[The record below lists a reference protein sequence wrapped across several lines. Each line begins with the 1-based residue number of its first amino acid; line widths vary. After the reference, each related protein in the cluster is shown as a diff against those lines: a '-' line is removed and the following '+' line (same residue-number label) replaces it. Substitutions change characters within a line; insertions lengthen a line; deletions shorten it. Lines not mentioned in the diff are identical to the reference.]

1 MNTIEDRLR
10 AAAQAAA
17 DAVPPDSAPPLRL
30 PTRPAARLRIPGPGR
45 PAVSPGP
52 GRPAVSPG
60 PGRPAVPPRPGRPG
74 IPGRRYRGAWP
85 RALAPLAA
93 ATSVIAIVI
102 VSLALGSG
110 APGRQPVSH
119 GAVSRA
125 TAHQPGTPA
134 QTARS
139 AAALASV
146 PPYYVT
152 VYPGEMAPRASP
164 HAVIRAT
171 ATGKVVATVT
181 VPSPY
186 NTFGWVTAAGDDR
199 TFVLTAQRWV
209 QGTSLAAERLNASA
223 PTKFF
228 LLRFDPGTHAAHLS
242 ALPIPA
248 DPGSVWVD
256 GVALSPDGT
265 KLAVAANRQGAQG
278 DPKIQVFDLA
288 TGSAKEWVWPGNG
301 WIGNNKPTGQ
311 PLSWAADGRTLAFQ
325 LGPRQGTIAVRL
337 LDTATPGGSL
347 GSSKLAVEWVHG
359 GVTGPGGVVIAGAND
374 APANS
379 LTGYNTLITPD
390 GTKIVCVT
398 TTPSATGQITEFSV
412 RTGQIV
418 RVKGRRPASSAG
430 LAAQDVLW
438 MNSSGSTLIVQ
449 AAATGVLAGNQFTQ
463 IPGVPQNTLDIAW

>member
-17 DAVPPDSAPPLRL
+17 DTVPPHSAPPLRL
-30 PTRPAARLRIPGPGR
+30 PSR
-45 PAVSPGP
+45 PAVSP
-52 GRPAVSPG
+52 
-60 PGRPAVPPRPGRPG
+60 RPGRPS
-74 IPGRRYRGAWP
+74 IPGRRYRGGWP

-93 ATSVIAIVI
+93 AAAVIAIVTI
-102 VSLALGSG
+102 SLAITSG
-110 APGRQPVSH
+110 PPGRSLRGQ
-119 GAVSRA
+119 GAASRA
-125 TAHQPGTPA
+125 TAQHPRTPA
-134 QTARS
+134 QTAGS
-139 AAALASV
+139 AAALASL

-152 VYPGEMAPRASP
+152 VYPGEMGPRASP
-164 HAVIRAT
+164 QAVIRAT

-181 VPSPY
+181 VPGPY
-186 NTFGWVTAAGDDR
+186 TTFGWVTAAGDGR

-228 LLRFDPGTHAAHLS
+228 LLRFDPGTRAALLS

-248 DPGSVWVD
+248 DPGSVFVD
-256 GVALSPDGT
+256 GIALSADGT
-265 KLAVAANRQGAQG
+265 KLAVAADRQRTRG

-288 TGSAKEWVWPGNG
+288 AGSAKEWAWPGNG

-347 GSSKLAVEWVHG
+347 QSSSKLAVEWIHG
-359 GVTGPGGVVIAGAND
+359 GVAGPRGVVIAGAND

-379 LTGYNTLITPD
+379 LASFNTLITPD

-418 RVKGRRPASSAG
+418 RVMGTRPVTSAG

-438 MNSSGSTLIVQ
+438 TNSSGSTLIVQ
-449 AAATGVLAGNQFTQ
+449 AAATGVLAANQFTQ
-463 IPGVPQNTLDIAW
+463 IPGAPQNTLNIAW

>member
-17 DAVPPDSAPPLRL
+17 GTVPPHSAPPLRL
-30 PTRPAARLRIPGPGR
+30 PSRPAPRLRIPGQPGR
-45 PAVSPGP
+45 PAV
-52 GRPAVSPG
+52 A
-60 PGRPAVPPRPGRPG
+60 PRPGRPG
-74 IPGRRYRGAWP
+74 LPGRRYRGGWP

-93 ATSVIAIVI
+93 AAAVIAIVTI
-102 VSLALGSG
+102 SLAITSG
-110 APGRQPVSH
+110 PPGRSLRGQ
-119 GAVSRA
+119 GAASRA
-125 TAHQPGTPA
+125 TAHHPRTPA

-139 AAALASV
+139 AAALLASL
-146 PPYYVT
+146 PPYDVT
-152 VYPGEMAPRASP
+152 VYPGEMASRASP
-164 HAVIRAT
+164 QAVIRAT
-171 ATGKVVATVT
+171 ATGKVLATVT

-199 TFVLTAQRWV
+199 TFVLTAQRLV
-209 QGTSLAAERLNASA
+209 QGTSLAAGRLNASA

-228 LLRFDPGTHAAHLS
+228 LLRFDPGTSAAHLS

-248 DPGSVWVD
+248 DPGRVWVD
-256 GVALSPDGT
+256 GIALSPDGT
-265 KLAVAANRQGAQG
+265 KLAVAADRQGTQG

-288 TGSAKEWVWPGNG
+288 AGSAKEWVWPGNG
-301 WIGNNKPTGQ
+301 WVGNSKPAGQ

-347 GSSKLAVEWVHG
+347 QSSKLAVEWTQG
-359 GVTGPGGVVIAGAND
+359 GVTGPRGVVIAGAND

-379 LTGYNTLITPD
+379 LAGYNTLITPD
-390 GTKIVCVT
+390 GTKIVCAT
-398 TTPSATGQITEFSV
+398 TTPSVTGQITEFSV

-418 RVKGRRPASSAG
+418 RVMGAG
-430 LAAQDVLW
+430 LAPQEVLW
-438 MNSSGSTLIVQ
+438 TNNSGSTLIVQ

-463 IPGVPQNTLDIAW
+463 IPGAPLNTLNSAW

>member
-17 DAVPPDSAPPLRL
+17 DTVPPDSAPPLRL
-30 PTRPAARLRIPGPGR
+30 PSRPAARLRIPGQRRRPG
-45 PAVSPGP
+45 VS
-52 GRPAVSPG
+52 
-60 PGRPAVPPRPGRPG
+60 PRPGRPG

-110 APGRQPVSH
+110 ASGRQPGSH

-125 TAHQPGTPA
+125 TARQSRTPA
-134 QTARS
+134 HRARS

-152 VYPGEMAPRASP
+152 VYPGEMAPRASQ

-171 ATGKVVATVT
+171 ATGKAVATVT

-186 NTFGWVTAAGDDR
+186 NTFGWVTAADDDR

-242 ALPIPA
+242 ALPIA

-256 GVALSPDGT
+256 GIALSPDGT
-265 KLAVAANRQGAQG
+265 KLAVAADRQSAQG

-347 GSSKLAVEWVHG
+347 QSSKLAVEWVHG
-359 GVTGPGGVVIAGAND
+359 GVTGPRGVVIAGAND

-398 TTPSATGQITEFSV
+398 TTPSAAGQITEFSV

-418 RVKGRRPASSAG
+418 RFMGTRPASSAG

-449 AAATGVLAGNQFTQ
+449 AATTGVLAGNQFTQ
-463 IPGVPQNTLDIAW
+463 IPGAPRNTLDSTW